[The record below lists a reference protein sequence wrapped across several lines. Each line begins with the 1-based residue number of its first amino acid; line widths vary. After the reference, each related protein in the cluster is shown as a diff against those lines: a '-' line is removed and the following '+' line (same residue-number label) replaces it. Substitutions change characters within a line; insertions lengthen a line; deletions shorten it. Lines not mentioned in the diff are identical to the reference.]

1 MSTEHDH
8 GSHGE
13 QATLDLSITGMTCA
27 GCAAKVEK
35 ALDGLDGVS
44 ATVNAM
50 TDSAR
55 VTYDSSAASV
65 DDLIAAVSGVGYS
78 AAPAATSRHAHHTH
92 SHDHSSH
99 EGADH
104 DHSAHGMASGD
115 GLGPRLAISAVL
127 TVPTMLISMV
137 PSFQFNGWA
146 WAAFAL
152 ATPVALWGAWP
163 FHRAALLAARHRI
176 VGMDALV
183 SLGVMAAWAWS
194 VGALLFGGAGD
205 SGMEMGFH
213 LTLDRSAGTSAVYF
227 EVAAAVTT
235 LILLGR
241 VLEARAKERAGE
253 AVRALLDL
261 VPPVAHVIDDQGVE
275 SDVPAAQLRV
285 GDKFVVR
292 PGERIPTDGD
302 VVEGASAIDASVL
315 TGESIP
321 VDVEPGSPVTGATV
335 NLGGRIVVEA
345 TRVGADTELSRIA
358 EVVRD
363 AQSRKAPV
371 QKLVDKVSSIF
382 VPVVIVIAI
391 LTFVGWLLS
400 GATAAAA
407 LTAAVAVL
415 VVACPCALGLATPA
429 ALLVA
434 SGRGAQLG
442 ILIRGP
448 ESLERS
454 QGLDTVLLDKTGTL
468 TTGALHLQEFVVL
481 APLDREDALRIS
493 GAAAAGSNHPA
504 SRALA
509 TAARDELGEVPQA
522 SGVEEE
528 GGLGVRAQVSGTTVL
543 VGRPEF
549 LAGQGLE
556 CPAAL
561 GDAVAQLR
569 ALGRAV
575 VTAGWDGSVQVV
587 AGLEDTLRDGAREAV
602 EGIRA
607 LGATP
612 VLVTGDG
619 QAAAESVAAEVG
631 ITDIRAGVLPTGK
644 ADVVQEFADRGQR
657 TAMVGDGVNDSPALT
672 LADLGIAIGGGAD
685 AAVEAA
691 DIALLRDDPRLI
703 ADSVGLAR
711 KTLSTIRW
719 NLVWAFG
726 YNVAALPLAIAGLL
740 QPMIASAAMAFSSV
754 FVIGNA
760 LRIRRF
766 KGLAGKSSGS
776 GRR

>member
-1 MSTEHDH
+1 MDSTV
-8 GSHGE
+8 
-13 QATLDLSITGMTCA
+13 DLAITGMTCA
-27 GCAAKVEK
+27 GCATKVEK
-35 ALDGLDGVS
+35 ALQTFEGVT

-55 VTYDSSAASV
+55 VTYDPESV
-65 DDLIAAVSGVGYS
+65 SMEELLAAVGGVGYS
-78 AAPAATSRHAHHTH
+78 AAAVR
-92 SHDHSSH
+92 H
-99 EGADH
+99 EGH
-104 DHSAHGMASGD
+104 DHSAHGMASGE
-115 GLGPRLAISAVL
+115 GLGPRLLISTFL
-127 TVPTMLISMV
+127 TVPTMLVSMV
-137 PSFQFNGWA
+137 PAFQFDGWA
-146 WAAFAL
+146 WLAFAL

-163 FHRAALLAARHRI
+163 FHRAALLAARHRV

-183 SLGVMAAWAWS
+183 SLGVMAAWTWS

-261 VPPVAHVIDDQGVE
+261 VPPVAHVIDENGVE
-275 SDVPAAQLRV
+275 RDVPAADLRT
-285 GDKFVVR
+285 GDRFVVR
-292 PGERIPTDGD
+292 PGERLPTDGQ
-302 VVEGASAIDASVL
+302 VVEGSSAVDASVL

-321 VDVEPGSPVTGATV
+321 VDVEPGSSVTGATV
-335 NLGGRIVVEA
+335 NLGGRIIVVA

-371 QKLVDKVSSIF
+371 QKLVDKVSAVF
-382 VPVVIVIAI
+382 VPTVIVVAI
-391 LTFVGWLLS
+391 LTFVGWLVV
-400 GATAAAA
+400 GATASAA

-468 TTGALHLQEFVVL
+468 TTGDLHLEELVARF
-481 APLDREDALRIS
+481 PLSREDALRT
-493 GAAAAGSNHPA
+493 GGPAAAASNHPA

-509 TAARDELGEVPQA
+509 KAARIEVGESTPALNV
-522 SGVEEE
+522 VEES
-528 GGLGVRAQVSGTTVL
+528 GLGVRAQVAGMEVL

-549 LAGQGLE
+549 LAESGLE
-556 CPAAL
+556 SS
-561 GDAVAQLR
+561 DQMDQAVAELR
-569 ALGRAV
+569 DLGRAV
-575 VTAGWDGSVQVV
+575 VAVGWGGAVQAV

-602 EGIRA
+602 DGIRA

-619 QAAAESVAAEVG
+619 LAAAESVAAEVG
-631 ITDIRAGVLPTGK
+631 INDIRAGVLPAGK

-766 KGLAGKSSGS
+766 KGIAAKGSSGP
-776 GRR
+776 RR

>member
-1 MSTEHDH
+1 MKAHHEHV
-8 GSHGE
+8 GAITGE
-13 QATLDLSITGMTCA
+13 TVDLNISGMTCA

-35 ALDGLDGVS
+35 ALLGLEGVS

-55 VTYDSSAASV
+55 VTFDSQTVAV
-65 DDLIAAVSGVGYS
+65 EDLVAAVEGIGYS
-78 AAPAATSRHAHHTH
+78 AAPAMAAASHPHH
-92 SHDHSSH
+92 HDH
-99 EGADH
+99 DH
-104 DHSAHGMASGD
+104 DEEDHSAHGMASGE
-115 GLGPRLAISAVL
+115 GLGPRLAVSAVL
-127 TVPTMLISMV
+127 TIPTLLVSMV
-137 PSFQFNGWA
+137 PSLQFDGWA
-146 WAAFAL
+146 WLAFLL

-183 SLGVMAAWAWS
+183 SLGVMAAWGWS

-205 SGMEMGFH
+205 AGMEMGFQ

-261 VPPVAHVIDDQGVE
+261 VPPIAHVIGADGVE
-275 SDVPAAQLRV
+275 VDRPAAQLSV
-285 GDKFVVR
+285 GDRFVVR

-302 VVEGASAIDASVL
+302 VVEGASAIDSSIL

-321 VDVEPGSPVTGATV
+321 VDVTPGSAVTGATV
-335 NLGGRIVVEA
+335 NLGGRIVVAA

-371 QKLVDKVSSIF
+371 QKLVDRVSAVF
-382 VPVVIVIAI
+382 VPVVIVIAV
-391 LTFVGWLLS
+391 LTFCGWLLA
-400 GATAAAA
+400 GASAAAA

-468 TTGALHLQEFVVL
+468 TTGELHLQELVSRQ
-481 APLDREDALRIS
+481 PLSREEALRIA
-493 GAAAAGSNHPA
+493 GAVAAESNHPA

-509 TAARDELGEVPQA
+509 RAAGAELGDLNKA
-522 SGVEEE
+522 SDVEEE
-528 GGLGVRAQVSGTTVL
+528 GGLGVRAAVSGNTVL

-549 LAGQGLE
+549 LAAAGLE
-556 CPAAL
+556 VSGEL
-561 GDAVAQLR
+561 EDAVADLR
-569 ALGRAV
+569 RLGRAV
-575 VTAGWDGSVQVV
+575 VAAGWDGSVQVV
-587 AGLEDTLRDGAREAV
+587 AGLEDTLRLGAREAV

-619 QAAAESVAAEVG
+619 QAAAESVAADVG

-726 YNVAALPLAIAGLL
+726 YNVAALPLAVAGLL

-766 KGLAGKSSGS
+766 KGLAGRDDG
-776 GRR
+776 GRHR